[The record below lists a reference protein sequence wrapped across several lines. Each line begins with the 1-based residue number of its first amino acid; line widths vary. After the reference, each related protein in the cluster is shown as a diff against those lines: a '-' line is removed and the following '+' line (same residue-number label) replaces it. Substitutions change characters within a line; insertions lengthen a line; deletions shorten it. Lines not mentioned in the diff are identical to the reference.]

1 MAMDKHQQAL
11 QIALSGRNLFATGP
25 AGSGKS
31 FLIERL
37 VRELE
42 AIGKTV
48 ALTASTASAAHNLGL
63 GATTLQSR
71 FGFHESG
78 KNSVAR
84 SSWAEPTTL
93 IVDEISM
100 VGPYLFEL
108 MDKLAKHARKC
119 NEPMG
124 GLQVIFVGD
133 FLQLPPVP
141 NKEHP
146 TEAEFI
152 FEMPL
157 WHDLRFQTVVLQTS
171 FRQLDPLFA
180 AILNRIRT
188 GTQSDADVD
197 LLEANVPSR
206 RGNDLTC
213 LYSRNDEVDAYNLK
227 QLAKIPATDEYEWA
241 PQITTEGQ
249 PLKTQQTKIEDENPP
264 LVLRIGARVMLKANI
279 SQADGLVN
287 GARGVFHSVV
297 DDCPAV
303 QFPDGSVRTIPL
315 RRVVHDVIGGKVIV
329 VHMPVVLA
337 WAISIHKSQGQ
348 TLDDVF
354 VDCAHVF
361 SEAQVYVALSRASSL
376 AGIQVKGLRNALKRK
391 ADGRKQKGTV
401 SEKAIKFYQGLK

>member
-1 MAMDKHQQAL
+1 MDNHQRAL

-42 AIGKTV
+42 AIGRQV

-71 FGFHESG
+71 FGFHETAT
-78 KNSVAR
+78 NPVAR
-84 SSWAEPTTL
+84 KSWAEPTTL

-108 MDKLAKHARKC
+108 MDQLAKRARKC
-119 NEPMG
+119 DEPMG

-133 FLQLPPVP
+133 FLQLPPVS

-146 TEAEFI
+146 TGAEFI

-157 WHDLRFQTVVLQTS
+157 WQDLRFQTVVLQTS

-206 RGNDLTC
+206 RSNDLTC
-213 LYSRNDEVDAYNLK
+213 LYSINKDVDAYNLK
-227 QLAKIPATDEYEWA
+227 QLAKIPAAEEYEWV
-241 PQITTEGQ
+241 PQITTEGR
-249 PLKTQQTKIEDENPP
+249 PMESKLEKIRKENPP

-329 VHMPVVLA
+329 VYMPVVLA

-354 VDCAHVF
+354 VDCAQMF

-376 AGIQVKGLRNALKRK
+376 AGIQVKGLREALKRK
-391 ADGRKQKGTV
+391 GTV
-401 SEKAIKFYQGLK
+401 SDKAIKFYQGLK